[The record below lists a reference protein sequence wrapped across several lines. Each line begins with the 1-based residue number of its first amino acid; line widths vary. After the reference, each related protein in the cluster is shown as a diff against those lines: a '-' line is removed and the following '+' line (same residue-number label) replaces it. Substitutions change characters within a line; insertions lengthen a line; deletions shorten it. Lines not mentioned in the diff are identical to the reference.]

1 MKTPS
6 SIVPGNGESL
16 QDILIQIKLNHPKL
30 KFPIPPLRTL
40 EKEFGKE
47 KAEVIRKEGFKQGFH
62 LDKSLG
68 KDL

>member
-47 KAEVIRKEGFKQGFH
+47 KLTDCRRKEPI
-62 LDKSLG
+62 
-68 KDL
+68 